1 MAKKIKKILAVTG
14 IRSEYDILF
23 PVIDSLRKHK
33 SFQVQLVVCGA
44 HLSDWHGDTLK
55 DIIKLVSEI
64 RNYNQEVGIV
74 LMGYIANL
82 YKYPISKFVTDI
94 SDAGADACLV
104 VDAPHE
110 LKEENILRE
119 ELNKKNLSLIKLI
132 APTTDDNRLKDI
144 VKISSGF
151 LYQVNVSGV
160 TGDKSAN
167 EIDVFKRLLT
177 DPSDEQI
184 QRMIG
189 FNPRK
194 GEGMLITDPKLK
206 LALDK
211 EIQGVKTQA
220 HSELINEIDSIYNE
234 RMNKLSDLVV
244 RYDSVLRKLQDKIN
258 DVESN
263 KRIFDLQES
272 KKKDSKSKDS
282 KRKGSSKK
290 PRKGKKKSR
299 KKLSKKKTN
308 NNNNSNQN

>member
-1 MAKKIKKILAVTG
+1 MDSRNQKLAIALAESNKCHNEKYMERLLNSPALQYNKELNYIYLTLPRG
-14 IRSEYDILF
+14 EEHLIDKECIDEYYSWLSEYLQD
-23 PVIDSLRKHK
+23 
-33 SFQVQLVVCGA
+33 
-44 HLSDWHGDTLK
+44 
-55 DIIKLVSEI
+55 EI
-64 RNYNQEVGIV
+64 ER
-74 LMGYIANL
+74 
-82 YKYPISKFVTDI
+82 
-94 SDAGADACLV
+94 
-104 VDAPHE
+104 
-110 LKEENILRE
+110 
-119 ELNKKNLSLIKLI
+119 
-132 APTTDDNRLKDI
+132 
-144 VKISSGF
+144 VKIERDAIKIGIIEG
-151 LYQVNVSGV
+151 NM
-160 TGDKSAN
+160 SAN